1 MKILMSLFLL
11 FLGLCLSAIFFI
23 YRTEMPTTGEIRLSK
38 LQDTVEV
45 YRDDFGVP
53 HIKASNNED
62 AYRALGFLQASDR
75 LFQME
80 LLRRIGSGTLSEILG
95 KDLLKTDLL
104 LRSLRLR
111 KTAIEIVSRSEKS
124 WPIELKKETKA
135 FIEGVNQYAK
145 TMPLPIE
152 FLILGIEP
160 APFTIE
166 DSIAISGYM
175 ALSFAEGLLVD
186 PLYSDLK
193 NELSPEK
200 LEELFVETKA
210 DENSI
215 IPRIKT
221 SYQKNMR
228 EALKPLEE
236 SLGLFHGSNSWVLS
250 GKKTKS
256 GKPLLCNDPH
266 VAFSLPGIW
275 YEAHI
280 KTPSMEIYGH
290 YVPLS
295 PYTPMGHN
303 EKVGWAVT
311 MAEIDDLD
319 LYYEKIEGDKVL
331 FKNALVP
338 LKIEKEIIKIKGE
351 KDHPFNLLIT
361 PHGPILNNTQFAVE
375 GENLSLKWSFHHE
388 KNDTVLAL
396 FLLSKAKNTKDFFKA
411 LSYGGAPA
419 LNLSW
424 ADQEGN
430 IAWKIM
436 GLIPIRPK
444 GVNSKEVLEGWSG
457 NHEYLGYINQEENPS
472 LLNPKEGYIASAN
485 YAPIYKGPHPMPG
498 YYQPSERYERIVK
511 LIESKEKWSLK
522 EMKSMQTDQVVATAN
537 WMIPILLNQLNSP
550 SIVNGY
556 LKNWQGQS
564 GDESIASTLYH
575 LWTVHILKNLLL
587 DELGEV
593 RYANFSRTADSWH
606 FFKAVLKN
614 PNSKWWDNIK
624 TSEVETMSKVVN
636 TSLNQTLEFI
646 KKHLGENQ
654 EDWAWGKHHT
664 LEYPHPFGKKK
675 PLDLVFNR
683 GPFKAGGG
691 FFQIDNMSNSRA
703 DFSFN
708 ISLGP
713 SVRRLVDFNNP
724 RQGFSVL
731 PAGNSGNPIS
741 RFYDDQIEMFLNL
754 EYREAT
760 LDWSRIESQ
769 WKPLSL
775 RP

>member
-1 MKILMSLFLL
+1 MKILMSLFFLI
-11 FLGLCLSAIFFI
+11 LGLCLAAIFFL
-23 YRTEMPTTGEIRLSK
+23 YRTEMPSVGELK
-38 LQDTVEV
+38 LRNLKDKVEV
-45 YRDDFGVP
+45 YRDEFGVP
-53 HIKASNNED
+53 HIKANNNED
-62 AYRALGFLQASDR
+62 AYRALGFMQASDR

-95 KDLLKTDLL
+95 PDLLKTDLL
-104 LRSLRLR
+104 LRSLKLR
-111 KTAIEIVSRSEKS
+111 KTASQIIKRSHS
-124 WPIELKKETKA
+124 NWPIELKNETKA
-135 FIEGVNQYAK
+135 FMEGVNEYVSS
-145 TMPLPIE
+145 MPLPIE

-193 NELSPEK
+193 NELSSEK
-200 LEELFVETKA
+200 IEELFVETKS
-210 DENSI
+210 DKNTI
-215 IPRIKT
+215 LPRIKT

-228 EALKPLEE
+228 DALLPLEE
-236 SLGLFHGSNSWVLS
+236 SFGLFHGSNSWVIS
-250 GKKTKS
+250 GARSKS

-280 KTPSMEIYGH
+280 KTPKMELYGH

-303 EKVGWAVT
+303 NSVGWAVT

-319 LYYEKIEGDKVL
+319 LYYEKIKGEQV
-331 FKNALVP
+331 FYKNKLVD
-338 LKIEKEIIKIKGE
+338 LKIEEEVIKIKGQD
-351 KDHPFNLLIT
+351 DHHFKLLST
-361 PHGPILNNTQFAVE
+361 PHGPILNNTQFAKE
-375 GENLSLKWSFHHE
+375 GENISIKWSFHHE
-388 KNDTVLAL
+388 KNDTVQAL
-396 FLLSKAKNTKDFFKA
+396 YLLSKASNVDDFFEA
-411 LSYGGAPA
+411 VSHGAAPA

-424 ADQEGN
+424 ADEAGN

-436 GLIPIRPK
+436 GLIPIRPAS
-444 GVNSKEVLEGWSG
+444 VNSKEILEGWSG
-457 NHEYLGYINQEENPS
+457 RHEYLGYMPQKDNPS

-485 YAPIYKGPHPMPG
+485 YAPIYKGDHPMPG

-511 LIESKEKWSLK
+511 LIESKKKWSLN
-522 EMKSMQTDQVVATAN
+522 EMKIMQTDQVVATAG
-537 WMIPILLNQLNSP
+537 WMIPLLLNQLNSP
-550 SIVNGY
+550 SLAGRY

-564 GDESIASTLYH
+564 DTDSISSTLYH
-575 LWTVHILKNLLL
+575 LWTVHILKNLVL
-587 DELGEV
+587 DELGDE

-606 FFKAVLKN
+606 FFKTVLKN

-624 TSEVETMSKVVN
+624 TPEIESMSKIVDL
-636 TSLNQTLEFI
+636 SLRQTIAYLE
-646 KKHLGENQ
+646 KNLGSDPEK
-654 EDWAWGKHHT
+654 WSWGNVHT

-703 DFSFN
+703 DFSFSV
-708 ISLGP
+708 SLGP
-713 SVRRLVDFNNP
+713 SVRRLIDFKNP
-724 RQGFSVL
+724 KQGLSIL

-741 RFYDDQIEMFLNL
+741 PFYDDQIEMFLGKD
-754 EYREAT
+754 YREAT
-760 LDWSRIESQ
+760 MDWKKIKEKWSPLIL
-769 WKPLSL
+769 KP
-775 RP
+775 